1 MTQGFQEK
9 KTFIASQGT
18 RYFAYYKLNTT
29 MHIFI
34 VLVVC
39 VFVQHQQLYV
49 DLLAWP
55 GATEHNIEDFWRMI
69 WQENISIIVMTTKLM
84 ENMKVS
90 FDLFTRGFIDTIITL
105 YMYVVQCLLQ
115 SMYMFCMHYLVY

>member
-1 MTQGFQEK
+1 
-9 KTFIASQGT
+9 
-18 RYFAYYKLNTT
+18 
-29 MHIFI
+29 
-34 VLVVC
+34 
-39 VFVQHQQLYV
+39 
-49 DLLAWP
+49 
-55 GATEHNIEDFWRMI
+55 MI